1 MRWRPGF
8 PRSSSMS
15 RRWSRR
21 TSRPSSDCPRA
32 ISSTGSSRP
41 ISCSGSVPRPIGPTT
56 ARRSSACT
64 SAARPPTRGA
74 ASRAF
79 PDTTRHARFSR
90 TGSAFRRIRE
100 ARGATCVAFEVRCA
114 SSIET
119 GPRRVST
126 ESYLRPG
133 IAGEKAYDPMRE
145 PRFTEIATFMRAPL
159 AATLESVDIG
169 LIGVPTD
176 LGVTNRPGARH
187 GPREIRNASSLMRAF
202 NLGLGVNPYELC
214 RIADLGDVHLSHR
227 YDLER
232 QNEDIEAFYRK
243 VKAAHVIPISA
254 GGDHSITYPIFKA
267 IAARAP
273 IGMVHIDAHTDTWGE
288 FFGSKFTHGAPFRL
302 AVEAGV
308 LDPKRTIQIGIRGGQ
323 NFMDGIEFSRS
334 HGMRVVFI
342 EEFASLGVDRVI
354 EEARAVVGDR
364 PTYISFDVDG
374 LDPVYAPGTGTP
386 EVGGITTLEAQRL
399 LRGLRGLNLIG
410 GDVVEVAPPYDQTGN
425 TALVGAT
432 MMFEILCLIADR
444 HFGAGRGGRAGD
456 R

>member
-1 MRWRPGF
+1 
-8 PRSSSMS
+8 
-15 RRWSRR
+15 
-21 TSRPSSDCPRA
+21 
-32 ISSTGSSRP
+32 
-41 ISCSGSVPRPIGPTT
+41 
-56 ARRSSACT
+56 
-64 SAARPPTRGA
+64 
-74 ASRAF
+74 
-79 PDTTRHARFSR
+79 
-90 TGSAFRRIRE
+90 
-100 ARGATCVAFEVRCA
+100 
-114 SSIET
+114 
-119 GPRRVST
+119 VST

-133 IAGEKAYDPMRE
+133 IGREKAYDPMKE

-159 AATLESVDIG
+159 ATRLEEVDIG

-187 GPREIRNASSLMRAF
+187 GPREMRNASSLMRGF
-202 NLGLGVNPYELC
+202 NLALGVNPYELC

-227 YDLER
+227 YDLQR
-232 QNEDIEAFYRK
+232 QNEDIEAFYQK
-243 VKAAHVIPISA
+243 VKAAGVLPVSA
-254 GGDHSITYPIFKA
+254 GGDHSITYPIFRA

-273 IGMVHIDAHTDTWGE
+273 VGMVHIDAHTDTWGE

-323 NFMDGIEFSRS
+323 NFLDGIEFSRS

-342 EEFASLGVDRVI
+342 EEFSALGVDRVI
-354 EEARAVVGDR
+354 EEARAVVGDG

-399 LRGLRGLNLIG
+399 LRGLRGLNLVG

-444 HFGAGRGGRAGD
+444 HFGAGGKGRAST
-456 R
+456 